1 MDSNADFTK
10 RKLWGGRFTG
20 TTDPLMHKFNA
31 SIGYTK
37 KLYKVDLRQSVAYSK
52 ALKLAGI
59 LNADEAEELKRGLH
73 LVEKEWEDGVFN
85 ISSDDEDIFTANER
99 RLSEIIGSGIGGKL
113 HTGRSRNDQT
123 ATDARMWLLDQI
135 GDTKAYLIDLI
146 NVMTSR
152 AEKEVD
158 ALMPG
163 YTHLQKAQPVR
174 WSHWLL
180 SHAHALLSDVQRL
193 SQLIP
198 RISVLPLGSGA
209 MAGNPYGLD
218 RELLAKELGFR
229 SVGQNSMYM
238 VWDRDFVVEFLQWS
252 SLLTNH
258 FSRFAEDLIIYSSGE
273 FGFVTI
279 SDAYSTGSSIMPQ
292 KKNPD
297 SLELLRGKSGRI
309 FGQMAG
315 LMMTMKGIPTT
326 YNKDMQE
333 DKEPMFDCAT
343 TVQDCIR
350 IAEGVIATLDIN
362 PEKMRAALSEDMLAT
377 DLADYLVRKGVPFR
391 ETHHISGRA
400 VAMAEKENIRLSE
413 ITFAQY
419 LTLSDQFT
427 EDVYSVFDYENS
439 VEKRNVTGGPSRKG
453 IATQVQYI
461 RAALGDIE

>member
-1 MDSNADFTK
+1 MDSQAEFSK

-31 SIGYTK
+31 SINFTK
-37 KLYKVDLRQSVAYSK
+37 TLYKVDVRQSIAYSK
-52 ALKLAGI
+52 ALAKAGI
-59 LNADEAEELKRGLH
+59 LTDAEAKEMERGLKI
-73 LVEKEWEDGVFN
+73 VEQEWDEGQFD
-85 ISSDDEDIFTANER
+85 IKADDEDIFTANER
-99 RLSEIIGSGIGGKL
+99 RLSEIIGTGIGGKI

-123 ATDARMWLLDQI
+123 ATDARLWLIDQI
-135 GDTKAYLIDLI
+135 KDIKTYLIDLI
-146 NVMTSR
+146 SVMTNR

-180 SHAHALLSDVQRL
+180 SHAHALLNDLERL
-193 SQLIP
+193 CQLVP
-198 RISVLPLGSGA
+198 RISVLPLGAGA
-209 MAGNPYGLD
+209 MAGNPYELD
-218 RELLAKELGFR
+218 RAFLAKELGFQ
-229 SVGQNSMYM
+229 SVGQNSMHM
-238 VWDRDFVVEFLQWS
+238 VFDRDFVMEFLQWS

-258 FSRFAEDLIIYSSGE
+258 FSRLAEDLIIYSSGE
-273 FGFVTI
+273 FGFVQL

-297 SLELLRGKSGRI
+297 SLELLRGKSGRV

-315 LMMTMKGIPTT
+315 LMMSMKGIPTT

-333 DKEPMFDCAT
+333 DKEPMFNCAS

-362 PEKMRAALSEDMLAT
+362 PEKMRAALTEDMLAT

-391 ETHHISGRA
+391 TTHHISGRA
-400 VAMAEKENIRLSE
+400 VALAEQEKKSLSE
-413 ITFAQY
+413 LTFEQY
-419 LTLSDQFT
+419 YSLSDKF
-427 EDVYSVFDYENS
+427 EKDVHGVFDFESS
-439 VEKRNVTGGPSRKG
+439 VEKRNAIGGPSRKG
-453 IATQVQYI
+453 IATQVEYL
-461 RAALGDIE
+461 RTALSKV